1 VGHAEVDFLYTQ
13 KVGSNVFIL
22 YTREIK
28 AALEGVLLSHPEV
41 IRFLRENLLEGLAK
55 LGPI

>member
-1 VGHAEVDFLYTQ
+1 LYTQ

-41 IRFLRENLLEGLAK
+41 IRFLRENL
-55 LGPI
+55 